1 MSHLTDEPQS
11 SDNRLPNT
19 QWGVSNVPPPML
31 EELLQLC
38 EKNGWKKPTCYQ
50 GQYNLVTRG
59 METKLLPILRA
70 HKISYNAFMYVCYR
84 LSTEF
89 YQIY

>member
-1 MSHLTDEPQS
+1 M
-11 SDNRLPNT
+11 
-19 QWGVSNVPPPML
+19 PPPML

-38 EKNGWKKPTCYQ
+38 EKNVWKKPTCYQ

-70 HKISYNAFMYVCYR
+70 RNISYNAFMYAF
-84 LSTEF
+84 TA
-89 YQIY
+89 YQI

>member
-1 MSHLTDEPQS
+1 
-11 SDNRLPNT
+11 
-19 QWGVSNVPPPML
+19 ML

-70 HKISYNAFMYVCYR
+70 HVISYNAFMYASYH
-84 LSTEF
+84 LSDLVL
-89 YQIY
+89 